1 MKKREILIIAAL
13 AAALAVSVCGC
24 SGKGSKNGSSSQSE
38 TSSYDRSDT
47 SAGSQDEEPVQK
59 PSAVSRPEA
68 PPEPQDSDKSPEPS
82 DSSAESSA
90 DASEASHQTAPAELP
105 PGLTRVSKGKLQF
118 TSSVLSLNAV
128 FPDQFCVIDTDY
140 IPQYGIYLQNADG
153 TATLLAESI
162 EDTTLTYRQMSEYL
176 KNRYPE
182 AKVYTSDRKDVIC
195 KMTTTD
201 QSGNEIFVFQ
211 RIKVKNGGYNELTL
225 CCRPEER
232 SKYERVFNETSLT

>member
-1 MKKREILIIAAL
+1 MKKFLLILISIIML
-13 AAALAVSVCGC
+13 SGCGH
-24 SGKGSKNGSSSQSE
+24 SE
-38 TSSYDRSDT
+38 I
-47 SAGSQDEEPVQK
+47 Q
-59 PSAVSRPEA
+59 
-68 PPEPQDSDKSPEPS
+68 
-82 DSSAESSA
+82 ESS
-90 DASEASHQTAPAELP
+90 DIP
-105 PGLTRVSKGKLQF
+105 SKVQE
-118 TSSVLSLNAV
+118 SSVSESTEEISFVEFPKGLSTYSKDKLKYT
-128 FPDQFCVIDTDY
+128 DGSITVIFTDEFY
-140 IPQYGIYLQNADG
+140 IENKSYTPKSGVYLQNADG

-201 QSGNEIFVFQ
+201 QSGNEIFVFR